1 MIIAVDGP
9 MASGKGTISRA
20 LSARFKIPY
29 LDTGSLYRATGL
41 ALIKAGVD
49 VTDEEACAKLART
62 LDVQAIDDAD
72 IRTAQ
77 AGAMASRIAVLPKV
91 RAALFDVQR
100 AFATQPGGAVLDGR
114 DIGTVICPDAD
125 VKIYVVADVETRAQ
139 RRWQELL
146 TAGHAITLDE
156 MRAQT
161 LERDR
166 RDAARADAPMRA
178 ADDATLLDTSSLSIG
193 AAIEEAVR
201 LVENRCKA

>member
-20 LSARFKIPY
+20 LSARFNIPY

-41 ALIKAGVD
+41 ALINAGID
-49 VTDEEACAKLART
+49 VGDEDACARLART
-62 LDVQAIDDAD
+62 LDVGAINEQN
-72 IRTAQ
+72 IRTADV
-77 AGAMASRIAVLPKV
+77 GAMASRIAVLPKV
-91 RAALFDVQR
+91 RDALFDVQR

-125 VKIYVVADVETRAQ
+125 VKIYVIADAETRAQ

-146 TAGHAITLDE
+146 SAGHAITLDE
-156 MRAQT
+156 MRSQT
-161 LERDR
+161 RERDL